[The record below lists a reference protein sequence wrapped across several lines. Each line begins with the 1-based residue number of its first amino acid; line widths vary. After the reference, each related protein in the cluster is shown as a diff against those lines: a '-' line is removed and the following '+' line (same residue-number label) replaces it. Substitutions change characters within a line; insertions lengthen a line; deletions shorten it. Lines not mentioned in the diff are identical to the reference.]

1 MLKVKQEKIHVEE
14 KMKLIEVQLISLGHK
29 NESLEKDNMVRLPKI
44 SELHSEIN
52 PLTARIFTVFGQSLL
67 DNRVLHKGALVATL
81 LGCLLYTSP
90 SPRDKRQSRMP
101 SSA

>member
-29 NESLEKDNMVRLPKI
+29 NESLEKDNMVRLLNI

-52 PLTARIFTVFGQSLL
+52 PLTARIFTVFGCLL
-67 DNRVLHKGALVATL
+67 KYRMLHKEPEG
-81 LGCLLYTSP
+81 GY
-90 SPRDKRQSRMP
+90 QSRVAP
-101 SSA
+101 RFPP

>member
-29 NESLEKDNMVRLPKI
+29 NESLEKDNMVRLLNI

-67 DNRVLHKGALVATL
+67 DNRVLHLSL
-81 LGCLLYTSP
+81 IHI
-90 SPRDKRQSRMP
+90 
-101 SSA
+101 

>member
-29 NESLEKDNMVRLPKI
+29 NESLEKDNMVRLLNI

-52 PLTARIFTVFGQSLL
+52 PLTAKIFTVFGQFII
-67 DNRVLHKGALVATL
+67 RQVLHKEAWVAKLQVHKKVKFSRRDNSSLVLALAK
-81 LGCLLYTSP
+81 G
-90 SPRDKRQSRMP
+90 
-101 SSA
+101 

>member
-29 NESLEKDNMVRLPKI
+29 NESLEKDNMVRLLNI

-52 PLTARIFTVFGQSLL
+52 PLTAKIFTVFGQRLL
-67 DNRVLHKGALVATL
+67 DNRVLHKGATL
-81 LGCLLYTSP
+81 LGIHLSI
-90 SPRDKRQSRMP
+90 
-101 SSA
+101 

>member
-1 MLKVKQEKIHVEE
+1 
-14 KMKLIEVQLISLGHK
+14 MKLIEVQLISLGHK
-29 NESLEKDNMVRLPKI
+29 NESLEKDNMVRLLNI

-81 LGCLLYTSP
+81 LGIHLSIQVHKKFNFFRTRYLVLGS
-90 SPRDKRQSRMP
+90 
-101 SSA
+101 